1 MAEYVVSG
9 AGNWRVNGLYVDRG
23 NDVNGKPCY
32 TNEHG
37 YFLLFA
43 EEVFM
48 GERTWIIAIYDYPWV
63 MDFIIESVYYKMP
76 FWEDTPDGGTWYTGD
91 PMSGADPPAPTI
103 ALVKEPQPE
112 EPDPFDPTP
121 EPDAEEFP
129 EPELYTDELDP
140 TEPAPTVPTDMLA
153 SAEMVWVITRR
164 APSGSSTL
172 DVWRSGAPFVPAK
185 YIDTRDFSA
194 WRAGSPFIR
203 WIDDLP
209 PQVSRNPALRKV
221 RTFRHGPKIV
231 VIGG

>member
-1 MAEYVVSG
+1 VSSRGYYV
-9 AGNWRVNGLYVDRG
+9 
-23 NDVNGKPCY
+23 
-32 TNEHG
+32 
-37 YFLLFA
+37 
-43 EEVFM
+43 
-48 GERTWIIAIYDYPWV
+48 IAFYPTT
-63 MDFIIESVYYKMP
+63 MDFNIGVIYGQTP
-76 FWEDTPDGGTWYTGD
+76 WNLDTPADGTWYVGYWVPYNT
-91 PMSGADPPAPTI
+91 PPAPT
-103 ALVKEPQPE
+103 VSVYTPPEPG
-112 EPDPFDPTP
+112 PFDPIP

-129 EPELYTDELDP
+129 EPELYPDELDP